1 MKKILIVILSAMLIM
16 ALPFVT
22 FAEEAEPPVV
32 EEETVIEEDVTPTE
46 EVTTEVEFEPSITE
60 TIVEWVKS
68 NLEEIA
74 VIFGLVASAFYGTI
88 TRKGLNGSIG
98 TLNNNAI
105 TIAENSA
112 KAIKDSLT
120 EVEDIAGII
129 KGYKEE
135 FNTFLSEIKKNAEEK
150 QSLEDTLN
158 QVQTFLIASK
168 SACLEMSNEVA
179 DLLVLANIPNSK
191 KEELY
196 SRHTKAVHELE
207 AVEGVISNDGEKA

>member
-1 MKKILIVILSAMLIM
+1 MKKILVLILAVLLIM
-16 ALPFVT
+16 ALPIVT
-22 FAEEAEPPVV
+22 FAEEAESPV
-32 EEETVIEEDVTPTE
+32 ENVTPTE
-46 EVTTEVEFEPSITE
+46 EVTTEGEIEPSITE

-68 NLEEIA
+68 NIEEIA

-88 TRKGLNGSIG
+88 TRRGLNGSIG

-112 KAIKDSLT
+112 KAVDTGVKKMEDMANRVIEFEKKADTLLEKMASVVDENQSLT
-120 EVEDIAGII
+120 S
-129 KGYKEE
+129 
-135 FNTFLSEIKKNAEEK
+135 LLNATK
-150 QSLEDTLN
+150 
-158 QVQTFLIASK
+158 I
-168 SACLEMSNEVA
+168 ACLEMSNEVA
-179 DLLVLANIPNSK
+179 ELLVLANIPTSK

>member
-1 MKKILIVILSAMLIM
+1 MKKILVLILAVLLIM

-22 FAEEAEPPVV
+22 FAEEAEPPVA
-32 EEETVIEEDVTPTE
+32 EENVAPTE
-46 EVTTEVEFEPSITE
+46 EVTTEVEEEPTMTE

-68 NLEEIA
+68 NFEEIA
-74 VIFGLVASAFYGTI
+74 VIFGLAASAFYGAI
-88 TRKGLNGSIG
+88 TRRGLNGSIG

-112 KAIKDSLT
+112 KAVDTGAKKMEDMANRVIEFEKKADTILEKMASVVDENQSLT
-120 EVEDIAGII
+120 S
-129 KGYKEE
+129 
-135 FNTFLSEIKKNAEEK
+135 LLNATK
-150 QSLEDTLN
+150 
-158 QVQTFLIASK
+158 I
-168 SACLEMSNEVA
+168 ACLEMSNEVA
-179 DLLVLANIPNSK
+179 ELLVLANIPTSK